1 VGGIRRK
8 NRRGKGGGTQGRE
21 PLRAMSAVVAPSNFL
36 RLKYRPKPL
45 HPELDENEA
54 VYDTS
59 HSIAKKVKPVLGD
72 ELAELRALRFRPA
85 VMFPGHTRRGTQPN
99 QLLPHRSRHSSRRSR
114 QRRERRIRTLS
125 SPVCKGRFAALP
137 SSKNRR

>member
-1 VGGIRRK
+1 
-8 NRRGKGGGTQGRE
+8 
-21 PLRAMSAVVAPSNFL
+21 MSAVVAPSNFL

-72 ELAELRALRFRPA
+72 ELAELRAPL
-85 VMFPGHTRRGTQPN
+85 
-99 QLLPHRSRHSSRRSR
+99 SSRCHVSGAH
-114 QRRERRIRTLS
+114 TSGHSTKPVSAS
-125 SPVCKGRFAALP
+125 SLP
-137 SSKNRR
+137 SQQSQTPSAMREANRDFVEPRLQRKVR

>member
-1 VGGIRRK
+1 
-8 NRRGKGGGTQGRE
+8 
-21 PLRAMSAVVAPSNFL
+21 VVAPSNFL

-72 ELAELRALRFRPA
+72 ELEELRALRFRPA
-85 VMFPGHTRRGTQPN
+85 VMFPGHTRLGTPPSQFP
-99 QLLPHRSRHSSRRSR
+99 PHRSRHSSRRHR
-114 QRRERRIRTLS
+114 QRCARRIETLS
-125 SPVCKGRFAALP
+125 NPFCKERFAA
-137 SSKNRR
+137 